1 MRFPIAAIGASIASV
16 HPYEQA
22 MRNTRRRAP
31 AQQVEEQEQVV
42 AEKDRRDLFVS
53 WLNDAYSM
61 EQSITQV
68 LENHVKDAKDHPQ
81 LQAKLQ
87 EHLDQTRHHAD
98 LVKECL
104 QRLGESPSAVK
115 STLANVM
122 GRMQGISTGMAKD
135 ELVKDSILDYA
146 TEYFEIAS
154 YRDLIVAGQ
163 ELGYQ
168 ECVDSFKEILREEED
183 MASWLQ
189 RQSPMLV
196 QETLQQVAMGG

>member
-1 MRFPIAAIGASIASV
+1 MLER
-16 HPYEQA
+16 
-22 MRNTRRRAP
+22 
-31 AQQVEEQEQVV
+31 EQVV
-42 AEKDRRDLFVS
+42 AEKDRKDLFVS

-61 EQSITQV
+61 QQSITQV

-98 LVKECL
+98 LVKDCL
-104 QRLGESPSAVK
+104 QRLGESPSAFK
-115 STLANVM
+115 STMANVM
-122 GRMQGISTGMAKD
+122 GKIQGISTGAAKD

-168 ECVDSFKEILREEED
+168 ECVDSFKEILREEEN

-189 RQSPMLV
+189 QQSPMLV
-196 QETLQQVAMGG
+196 QETLQQAAMGG